1 MSFFEKIKPTI
12 LNYPAK
18 GKDTVKLPFNVRRI
32 WFFTVFLI
40 SLVSIGPLVS
50 LAIFDYTVTKR
61 DTEREIH
68 LHMER
73 LVDHIAGT
81 VSFFLEERK
90 TALSYIVYE
99 NSFADLNNKERL
111 AHILEG
117 LQRSTGGFIDLGLID
132 SSGKQLQY
140 VGPYN
145 LKGVN
150 YRNKTW
156 CKKVQKMQ
164 EGIFISEIFLGF
176 RNVPHHI
183 IAVRQNLPDGSFF
196 ILRATMDIEKF
207 NKLLS
212 LMKIHE
218 VGDSFLINHQGV
230 IQTPTL
236 IHGVAMDR
244 IKFPFPKKIISL
256 QVYEEICEHGDMLV
270 IGLEYIPN
278 SPYILMII
286 QEKKDLMKTWLQ
298 TRWII
303 LGVLSISIFIML
315 FVIIHVAS
323 YLINIICKESQK
335 TMLVLNKVEH
345 SSKMASIGRLAAGV
359 SHEINNP
366 LAIINEKAGLMKDLF
381 TFKDKYSSD
390 PKLMGLIESILNSV
404 ERCAGITK
412 RLLSF
417 SRNLDVSTQSV
428 NLSTVIEDVLGFL
441 HKEAEYR
448 SIQVLVDV
456 AEDIPDFE
464 TDRGKLQQIL
474 VNLTNNAFAAMENE
488 GHLDIIARLQDKENI
503 MIRITDDGCGI
514 SSQNIKHI
522 FDPFFSTKTESGGT
536 GLGLSIIYGLAL
548 ELGGK
553 IEVESVEGKGT
564 TFTVTLP
571 IEKGKNKKPPT
582 DERSWEYSEAVS

>member
-1 MSFFEKIKPTI
+1 MSFWEKIKPTI

-18 GKDTVKLPFNVRRI
+18 GKDTAKLPFDVIRI
-32 WFFTVFLI
+32 WFFTVILI
-40 SLVSIGPLVS
+40 SLVSRGPLVS
-50 LAIFDYTVTKR
+50 LAIFDYNVTKS
-61 DTEREIH
+61 DTEKEIH

-90 TALSYIVYE
+90 TALSYIVYA

-111 AHILEG
+111 ADILEG
-117 LQRSTGGFIDLGLID
+117 LQHSTGGFVDLGLID
-132 SSGKQLQY
+132 STGKQLQY

-145 LKGVN
+145 LEGMD

-156 CKKVQKMQ
+156 CKKVQKME
-164 EGIFISEIFLGF
+164 EGVFISEIFLGF

-196 ILRATMDIEKF
+196 ILRATMDIERF

-244 IKFPFPKKIISL
+244 IKFPFPTDRTSM
-256 QVYEEICEHGDMLV
+256 QVYEEVCEHGDTLV

-286 QEKKDLMKTWLQ
+286 QEKKDLMKGWLK

-303 LGVLSISIFIML
+303 LGILSGGIFIML

-335 TMLVLNKVEH
+335 TMLVLSEVEY

-381 TFKDKYSSD
+381 TFKDEYSDD
-390 PKLMGLIESILNSV
+390 PKLMGLIDSVLSSV

-417 SRNLDVSTQSV
+417 SRNLDVSIQTV
-428 NLSTVIEDVLGFL
+428 NLRSVIDDVLGFL

-448 SIQVLVDV
+448 SILVGVDV
-456 AEDIPDFE
+456 AEDIPNFE

-474 VNLTNNAFAAMENE
+474 VNLTNNAFAAVDDG
-488 GHLDIIARLQDKENI
+488 GHLDITARRQNKEDIII
-503 MIRITDDGCGI
+503 MITDDGCGI
-514 SSQNIKHI
+514 PPQNIKRI

-548 ELGGK
+548 ELGGNIK
-553 IEVESVEGKGT
+553 VESTEGKGT

-571 IEKGKNKKPPT
+571 IEKGDDKKPPT
-582 DERSWEYSEAVS
+582 DERSWDYSEPIP

>member
-1 MSFFEKIKPTI
+1 MSFWEKIKPTF

-18 GKDTVKLPFNVRRI
+18 GQDGAKLPFDVRRI
-32 WFFTVFLI
+32 WFYTVFLI

-50 LAIFDYTVTKR
+50 LAIFDYTVTKN
-61 DTEREIH
+61 DTEKEIH

-90 TALSYIVYE
+90 TALSYIVYA

-111 AHILEG
+111 AHIFEG
-117 LQRSTGGFIDLGLID
+117 LQRSTGGFVDLGLID

-145 LKGVN
+145 LQGIN
-150 YRNKTW
+150 YRNKSW
-156 CKKVQKMQ
+156 CKKVQQME
-164 EGIFISEIFLGF
+164 EGVFISEIFLGF

-183 IAVRQNLPDGSFF
+183 IAIRQDLPDGSFF

-218 VGDSFLINHQGV
+218 VGDSFLINHEGV

-244 IKFPFPKKIISL
+244 IKFPIPNLTKM
-256 QVYEEICEHGDMLV
+256 QVYEEICEHGDTLV
-270 IGLEYIPN
+270 IGSEYIPD

-286 QEKKDLMKTWLQ
+286 QEKKDLIEVWLK

-303 LGVLSISIFIML
+303 LGILSGGILIML
-315 FVIIHVAS
+315 FVIIHAAS

-335 TMLVLNKVEH
+335 TMLVLSEVEH

-381 TFKDKYSSD
+381 TFKDDYSSD
-390 PKLMGLIESILNSV
+390 PKLMGLIDSILNSV

-417 SRNLDVSTQSV
+417 SRNLDVSVQIV
-428 NLSTVIEDVLGFL
+428 NMSTVIEDVLGFL

-448 SIQVLVDV
+448 SIHVNVDV
-456 AEDIPDFE
+456 DENVPDFE

-474 VNLTNNAFAAMENE
+474 VNLTNNAFAAVDDE
-488 GHLDIIARLQDKENI
+488 GHLDIKINRQDNNI
-503 MIRITDDGCGI
+503 MIAITDDGCGI
-514 SSQNIKHI
+514 SPKNIKRI
-522 FDPFFSTKTESGGT
+522 FDPFFSTKTDSGGT

-553 IEVESVEGKGT
+553 IDVQSTEGECT

-571 IEKGKNKKPPT
+571 IEKGKNEKPPT
-582 DERSWEYSEAVS
+582 DERSWDYSEPII

>member
-1 MSFFEKIKPTI
+1 MSFWKKIEPTI
-12 LNYPAK
+12 LKYSTR
-18 GKDTVKLPFNVRRI
+18 GKNTVKLPFNVQRI
-32 WFFTVFLI
+32 WFSTIFFI

-50 LAIFDYTVTKR
+50 LAIFDYTVTKD
-61 DTEREIH
+61 DTEKEIH
-68 LHMER
+68 LRMER

-90 TALSYIVYE
+90 TALSYIVYA
-99 NSFADLNNKERL
+99 NTFADLNNKKRL

-117 LQRSTGGFIDLGLID
+117 LQRSTGGFVDIGLID
-132 SSGKQLQY
+132 STGKQLQY

-145 LKGVN
+145 LEGMN
-150 YRNKTW
+150 YRNKDW
-156 CKKVQKMQ
+156 CKKVQKME
-164 EGIFISEIFLGF
+164 EGVFISEIFLGY

-183 IAVRQNLPDGSFF
+183 IAVRQDLPDGSFF
-196 ILRATMDIEKF
+196 ILRATMDTEKF
-207 NKLLS
+207 NTLLS

-218 VGDSFLINHQGV
+218 TGDSFLINHQGV

-244 IKFPFPKKIISL
+244 IKFPIHEDITKL
-256 QVYEEICEHGDMLV
+256 QVYEEVCEHGDTLV
-270 IGLEYIPN
+270 IGLEYIPD

-286 QEKKDLMKTWLQ
+286 QEKEALMKVWLK

-303 LGVLSISIFIML
+303 LGILAAGIIVML
-315 FVIIHVAS
+315 FVIIAVAS
-323 YLINIICKESQK
+323 YLINMICKESQK
-335 TMLVLNKVEH
+335 TLMVLSEVEY

-359 SHEINNP
+359 AHEVNNP

-381 TFKDKYSSD
+381 TYKDEYSED
-390 PKLMGLIESILNSV
+390 PKLMGLIDSVLYSV
-404 ERCAGITK
+404 ERCSGITR

-417 SRNLDVSTQSV
+417 SRNLEVTIQVV
-428 NLSTVIEDVLGFL
+428 NMNAVIEDVLSFL

-448 SIQVLVDV
+448 SITVNVDV
-456 AEDIPDFE
+456 AEDVPDFE

-474 VNLTNNAFAAMENE
+474 VNLTNNAFAALEDE
-488 GHLDIIARLQDKENI
+488 GRLDIRVRRQHKENI
-503 MIRITDDGCGI
+503 LITIMDDGCGI
-514 SSQNIKHI
+514 SKENIKHI

-553 IEVESVEGKGT
+553 IDVESEEGKGT
-564 TFTVTLP
+564 LFTVTLP
-571 IEKGKNKKPPT
+571 IEKRDDEKPPT
-582 DERSWEYSEAVS
+582 DERSWDYGESVS

>member
-1 MSFFEKIKPTI
+1 MSFWEKIKPTF
-12 LNYPAK
+12 LAYPSK
-18 GKDTVKLPFNVRRI
+18 GKNLIKLPFDVRRI
-32 WFFTVFLI
+32 WFFTVCLI

-50 LAIFDYTVTKR
+50 LAIFDYTVTKK
-61 DTEREIH
+61 DTEKEIH
-68 LHMER
+68 LRMER

-90 TALSYIVYE
+90 TALSYIAYA
-99 NSFADLNNKERL
+99 NSFSDLNNKDRL
-111 AHILEG
+111 AYILEG
-117 LQRSTGGFIDLGLID
+117 LQRSTGGFVDLGLID
-132 SSGKQLQY
+132 STGKQLQY

-145 LKGVN
+145 LEGMN

-156 CKKVQKMQ
+156 CKKVQKME
-164 EGIFISEIFLGF
+164 EGVFISEIFLGI
-176 RNVPHHI
+176 RNVPHHV
-183 IAVRQNLPDGSFF
+183 IAVRQNLPDGSYY

-244 IKFPFPKKIISL
+244 IKFPIPPNITSME
-256 QVYEEICEHGDMLV
+256 VHEEICEHGDMLV
-270 IGLEYIPN
+270 IGSEYIPN

-286 QEKKDLMKTWLQ
+286 QEKEALMKSWLK

-303 LGVLSISIFIML
+303 LSILSVGILIML

-323 YLINIICKESQK
+323 YLINLICKESQK
-335 TMLVLNKVEH
+335 TMLVLGEVEH

-381 TFKDKYSSD
+381 TFKDEYSHD
-390 PKLMGLIESILNSV
+390 PKLMGLIDSVLNSV

-417 SRNLDVSTQSV
+417 SRNLDVTIQTV
-428 NLSTVIEDVLGFL
+428 TLQAVIEDVLGFL

-448 SIQVLVDV
+448 SIHVNVDV
-456 AEDIPDFE
+456 AEDIPKFE

-474 VNLTNNAFAAMENE
+474 VNLTNNAFAAVADE
-488 GHLDIIARLQDKENI
+488 GHLDIIARRTNNEHINI
-503 MIRITDDGCGI
+503 KITDDGCGI
-514 SSQNIKHI
+514 PQKNIKRI
-522 FDPFFSTKTESGGT
+522 FDPFFSTKTETGGT

-553 IEVESVEGKGT
+553 IDVKSTEGKGT

-571 IEKGKNKKPPT
+571 IKKGTDTKPPT
-582 DERSWEYSEAVS
+582 DERSWDYSEPI